1 MNTVI
6 FDVGNV
12 LVGYDWTQYSVMRTG
27 RRATGARSLL
37 KNGFISL

>member
-12 LVGYDWTQYSVMRTG
+12 LVGYDWESSLRSFHYSEEITSGLRT
-27 RRATGARSLL
+27 RY
-37 KNGFISL
+37 F